1 LAAAASDVK
10 KSLTCCS
17 RLTTVPSAWSPLDPF
32 PEVELLLA
40 RHQQPAEK
48 VDLSVTDILIR
59 DAGRLR
65 LRA

>member
-1 LAAAASDVK
+1 MDDL
-10 KSLTCCS
+10 
-17 RLTTVPSAWSPLDPF
+17 VPLEPF